1 MNSNC
6 KTTTGIL
13 NISLREGRLML
24 DRALLQ
30 TGLPYGFIGAV
41 REAVLTSEGLGLGG
55 FQHFLDNYDAL
66 KRARPDA
73 IRLIDDEKQGLAAD
87 CGGEQAWIVAQ
98 TLLDLLVDEA
108 RNDRLNS
115 LHIRN
120 VSHARE
126 LEVIAVLG
134 QRLGATIQVQIL
146 REGTEGSALLQV
158 VALQLP
164 PKEISDVVLHKIIS
178 QGLPVEAQLW
188 WRIYHLAL
196 DALTPDT
203 VVSRRHAGANYIDAN
218 GNLVGRLNDDDTDF
232 SLLKA
237 QNLAPAA
244 ATSRTD

>member
-6 KTTTGIL
+6 KTMTGTL

-55 FQHFLDNYDAL
+55 FLHFLDHYDSL
-66 KRARPDA
+66 KLARPDA
-73 IRLIDDEKQGLAAD
+73 ISLSNDEAQGLVAD
-87 CGGEQAWIVAQ
+87 CSGQQAWIVAQ

-108 RNDRLNS
+108 RNN
-115 LHIRN
+115 HVKCIHVRN
-120 VSHARE
+120 VSFARE
-126 LEVIAVLG
+126 LEILTVLG
-134 QRLGATIQVQIL
+134 QRLGATVQVQIL
-146 REGTEGSALLQV
+146 REGIEGAALLQV
-158 VALQLP
+158 AALQLP
-164 PKEISDVVLHKIIS
+164 AKEVSDAILEKIIS

-237 QNLAPAA
+237 KSPVPDTASP
-244 ATSRTD
+244 RTE

>member
-6 KTTTGIL
+6 MTTTGSL

-55 FQHFLDNYDAL
+55 FQHFLNTYESL

-73 IRLIDDEKQGLAAD
+73 IRLIEDEGQRLVAD
-87 CGGEQAWIVAQ
+87 CGGQQAWIVAQ
-98 TLLDLLVDEA
+98 TLLDLLIDEA
-108 RNDRLNS
+108 RNNRLKS
-115 LHIRN
+115 MRVRH

-126 LEVIAVLG
+126 LEILAALG

-146 REGTEGSALLQV
+146 QEGTEGVALLQV
-158 VALQLP
+158 LALQLP
-164 PKEISDVVLHKIIS
+164 PKEISDDVLQKVIS
-178 QGLPVEAQLW
+178 RGLPVEAQLW

-237 QNLAPAA
+237 PNPAPAA
-244 ATSRTD
+244 AISKTE